1 MLPINANAIRFK
13 TLMNEWLGATK
24 ETVKYKWGYPDAVDR
39 IDDATVY
46 YYVSYR
52 RGIGPNKCVVRFYIV
67 RGIVDAYKYRGG
79 NCPKNRRPKEDITST
94 ESEENTENLSA
105 APVSQGTGWV
115 VRGGYVVTNAH
126 VINGKS
132 EITFVY
138 GKKQQAAEIAIVDK
152 VNDLVLL
159 KPEKPS
165 LLPPA
170 IPLSKKQAA
179 IGSSV
184 FAIGFPLTQIMG
196 IKPKLTTGIVNSI
209 TGFQDD
215 PRLYQISVP
224 VQSGNSG
231 GALINMRGE
240 AIGIVTSKLNAVEV
254 FKWSGDIPQNVNYAM
269 KVRYLTIL
277 LEDVK
282 PLRKP
287 KSLLRTKGSL
297 EVLAKRVK
305 NSIVVV
311 VAK

>member
-1 MLPINANAIRFK
+1 
-13 TLMNEWLGATK
+13 MNEWVGATID
-24 ETVKYKWGYPDAVDR
+24 TVKYEWGYPDAVDK
-39 IDDATVY
+39 IGNATVY

-52 RGIGPNKCVVRFYIV
+52 RGLGPSKCVVRFYIV
-67 RGIVDAYKYRGG
+67 RGIVDAYKYRGA
-79 NCPKNRRPKEDITST
+79 NCPKNRRPEEDIASAK
-94 ESEENTENLSA
+94 SEESTENLTTA
-105 APVSQGTGWV
+105 VISQGTGWI

-126 VINGKS
+126 VINGKN
-132 EITFVY
+132 EITFIY
-138 GKKQQAAEIAIVDK
+138 GKKQQQAAEIAVIDK

-159 KPEKPS
+159 KPEKPIY
-165 LLPPA
+165 LPPS
-170 IPLSKKQAA
+170 IPLSKKQAS

-184 FAIGFPLTQIMG
+184 FSIGFPLTQIMG
-196 IKPKLTTGIVNSI
+196 VKPKLTTGIVNSI

-277 LEDVK
+277 LDNVK

-287 KSLLRTKGSL
+287 KTLSSMKGSL
-297 EVLAKRVK
+297 EVLAKRIK
-305 NSIVVV
+305 NSTVAV
-311 VAK
+311 VAR

>member
-1 MLPINANAIRFK
+1 
-13 TLMNEWLGATK
+13 MNEWLGATK

-46 YYVSYR
+46 YFVSYR
-52 RGIGPNKCVVRFYIV
+52 RGFGSSKCVVRFYIV
-67 RGIVDAYKYRGG
+67 KGIVDAYKYRGA
-79 NCPKNRRPKEDITST
+79 NCPKNRRPKEDIASAK
-94 ESEENTENLSA
+94 SEEKNAENLSA
-105 APVSQGTGWV
+105 ASASQGTGWV
-115 VRGGYVVTNAH
+115 VGGGYIVTNAH
-126 VINGKS
+126 VVNGKD
-132 EITFVY
+132 EISFVY
-138 GKKQQAAEIAIVDK
+138 GKKLRQTAKIAVVDK

-159 KPEKPS
+159 KPEKPF

-170 IPLSKKQAA
+170 IPVSKKQAA

-184 FAIGFPLTQIMG
+184 FAIGYPLTQIMG

-224 VQSGNSG
+224 VQAGNSG

-277 LEDVK
+277 LDNVK

-287 KSLLRTKGSL
+287 KTLSRTKGSL

-305 NSIVVV
+305 NSTVVV
-311 VAK
+311 VAE